1 MCFPVEDKALEL
13 EVSFTWVS
21 GERTRGRRRAERT
34 RGRRRL
40 RRTLEGR
47 PGAEA
52 PSLSASL

>member
-21 GERTRGRRRAERT
+21 GERTRGRRR
-34 RGRRRL
+34 L